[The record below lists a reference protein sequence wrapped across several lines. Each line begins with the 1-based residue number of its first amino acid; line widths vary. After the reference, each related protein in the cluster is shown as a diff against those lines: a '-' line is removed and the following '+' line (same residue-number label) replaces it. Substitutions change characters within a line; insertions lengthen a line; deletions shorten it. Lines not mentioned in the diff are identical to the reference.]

1 MQTSRLQVSRP
12 AIEPA
17 PDDRAWFL
25 KDSRWEDP
33 VWRFAPTNALEE
45 ELPVSLA
52 WDFALQEGRR
62 FTDARYAPLRQTC
75 KQLVALIRCRS
86 LCTGLPLRPRSVLN
100 YFFSLRFLVR
110 WMDQEGLSRFAEL
123 DATALLQFQHWLAE
137 LPMARG
143 PLRSA
148 STVQRHLYLFTYL
161 HRFRMELDDG
171 LEFDPF
177 PGSNHRQAAGDR
189 EGLRRP
195 WPSTPDGVAVPLV
208 QAAVDIVTR
217 DAGRILQ
224 AMETYRQ
231 AMTATAGCSQ
241 SGYAHTDRAT
251 RRLKRANSAL
261 PEVERP
267 VASVAELVL
276 RIDMLYAACFV
287 VLSYLVG
294 PRVSEILHLKA
305 GCVQER
311 HDGGICADSPVTVI
325 VGSIFKRQPGY
336 DGRPHEWVAPPV
348 AVQAIAVL
356 EALSAEHRTV
366 SGRHELWLRR
376 RRGNGATEWFHAR
389 ADQLEIAS
397 PSRVATQL
405 QRFGAR
411 LGLTHEDRPWRL
423 TTHQGRKTFARFAAL
438 RDRTCLFALSQHLG
452 HRERAETDHGYVG
465 SDYRLN
471 QEIDAEIL
479 QQSMAAWEHM
489 LAAPGLGGRAGIEI
503 VAKRPRFRGS
513 RLKQDLK
520 SYARL
525 LVDAGL
531 VLGVCDWGFCVY
543 REEHSACLGNAA
555 GPNPARRE
563 PSTCARCRNF
573 VVSPQ
578 HRTYWLEQ
586 ARRCESLL
594 NEPALPRQTL
604 RIVRERLNEAHA
616 LLRTLDAGSAEE
628 NSHA

>member
-1 MQTSRLQVSRP
+1 MQTSRLQVPRP
-12 AIEPA
+12 AIDPA
-17 PDDRAWFL
+17 SDDRAWFL

-52 WDFALQEGRR
+52 WDFALQEGRH
-62 FTDARYAPLRQTC
+62 FTDARYATLRQTC

-100 YFFSLRFLVR
+100 YFFRCDSSCAGWTGRASADLPSSTRQPCCSFSIGSPSCQRRADRRGLRPR
-110 WMDQEGLSRFAEL
+110 C
-123 DATALLQFQHWLAE
+123 
-137 LPMARG
+137 
-143 PLRSA
+143 SA
-148 STVQRHLYLFTYL
+148 ICYLFTYL

-171 LEFDPF
+171 LGFDPF

-208 QAAVDIVTR
+208 QAAVDIVMR
-217 DAGRILQ
+217 DAGRVLQ

-231 AMTATAGCSQ
+231 AMAATAGRSQ
-241 SGYAHTDRAT
+241 GGYAHTGRAT

-267 VASVAELVL
+267 LASVAELVL

-311 HDGGICADSPVTVI
+311 HDSGACVDSPVTVI

-348 AVQAIAVL
+348 AVQATTVL
-356 EALSAEHRTV
+356 EALSAEHRMV

-405 QRFGAR
+405 QRFGAETRADPSGSALEADDPPGAQDLRQVCGAARPHLPLRAEPAPGSSRACGDRPRLRRLRLSPQSGDRRRDPAAVRRR
-411 LGLTHEDRPWRL
+411 LGAHAGGARASAAARASRSSPSALVSGQPHE
-423 TTHQGRKTFARFAAL
+423 
-438 RDRTCLFALSQHLG
+438 
-452 HRERAETDHGYVG
+452 
-465 SDYRLN
+465 
-471 QEIDAEIL
+471 
-479 QQSMAAWEHM
+479 
-489 LAAPGLGGRAGIEI
+489 
-503 VAKRPRFRGS
+503 
-513 RLKQDLK
+513 
-520 SYARL
+520 
-525 LVDAGL
+525 
-531 VLGVCDWGFCVY
+531 
-543 REEHSACLGNAA
+543 A
-555 GPNPARRE
+555 GPQELRPPARRRR
-563 PSTCARCRNF
+563 PG
-573 VVSPQ
+573 
-578 HRTYWLEQ
+578 
-586 ARRCESLL
+586 ARRVRLVLL
-594 NEPALPRQTL
+594 RLPRGTQRLPRQRRRAEPSPTRTFDL
-604 RIVRERLNEAHA
+604 RALPELRRLAA
-616 LLRTLDAGSAEE
+616 ASAVLARTGAT
-628 NSHA
+628 